1 MAFKKKTWKD
11 RMVEYA
17 GRRKL
22 TNITTKQE
30 VIYDVARSEGTVS
43 QEGDA
48 FSSQSM
54 NDLEQRIEDG
64 FTEVKQT
71 TDTLNQNLNGYQF
84 GTVNGVPSY
93 KAGADA
99 AWVPFKRAG
108 YVKTQQY
115 TNNWCN
121 DGVSM
126 TVNLSDCPWYKQAT
140 KDNIK
145 CGISYV
151 AGHGGNGANIV
162 IETYVTSYNSST
174 GAATIFI
181 RGDILNPVILVCMIP

>member
-1 MAFKKKTWKD
+1 MAYSKD
-11 RMVEYA
+11 MVIE
-17 GRRKL
+17 
-22 TNITTKQE
+22 
-30 VIYDVARSEGTVS
+30 DSEGNKYYNGLNPTKVIKNVNDNGAITE
-43 QEGDA
+43 EGYTPDA
-48 FSSQSM
+48 
-54 NDLEQRIEDG
+54 LV
-64 FTEVKQT
+64 TK
-71 TDTLNQNLNGYQF
+71 TLIQNLNGYQF
-84 GTVNGVPSY
+84 RVNNGIPEY

-126 TVNLSDCPWYKQAT
+126 TVNLSDCSWYKQAT

-174 GAATIFI
+174 GIATIFI